1 MCRASRLSV
10 MDGRWDQPVIAS
22 RWMGL
27 DGHFADDVVQICDES
42 KRTYSV
48 TTSRITSGEEPNHRS
63 GLAAAVMRMG

>member
-42 KRTYSV
+42 NWNIVLLAECLPRRCGRCFCRLS
-48 TTSRITSGEEPNHRS
+48 TT
-63 GLAAAVMRMG
+63 